1 MSTNQKILQ
10 SSFDDNYI
18 KYKSKDAEEMSIDQ
32 RLDLVT
38 FTGKIFNGKRHFCT
52 VSVSKGKQQIC
63 QRLSPKYRIV
73 ITHELGYQDLA
84 WMVDVTKFGD

>member
-10 SSFDDNYI
+10 SSFDDDYI
-18 KYKSKDAEEMSIDQ
+18 KYKTKDAEEMSIGQ

-38 FTGKIFNGKRHFCT
+38 FTGKIFNGKRHFCR

-63 QRLSPKYRIV
+63 QRLSPKYRII
-73 ITHELGYQDLA
+73 ITYVLGYQDLI
-84 WMVDVTKFGD
+84 